1 MLTVN
6 VDWRIKKQGLQF
18 SWLWKQHTETSGNY
32 GVKIDGIQH
41 KAQSTSSGTA
51 ARLQHCTALPAKS
64 SLRAVR
70 VSASWVQTA
79 GVTKRKLWQ
88 CRWCR
93 RGRWG
98 SSGAAVNS
106 QHSRQ
111 SVRMAGTPCSRRRPC
126 TPCTSSPHAT
136 SHSPSSS
143 QPSAPNLDTQLPP
156 MTINCNFA
164 ALLRSCNYKFIH
176 KL

>member
-1 MLTVN
+1 MWTDESKNKVLSFLDYESSIQTQVEIMA
-6 VDWRIKKQGLQF
+6 WR
-18 SWLWKQHTETSGNY
+18 STESST
-32 GVKIDGIQH
+32 KH
-41 KAQSTSSGTA
+41 KTQSTSSGTA
-51 ARLQHCTALPAKS
+51 ARLQHCTALSTKS

-88 CRWCR
+88 CRWYR
-93 RGRWG
+93 RGRWD

-111 SVRMAGTPCSRRRPC
+111 SVRTAGTPCSRRRPC

-164 ALLRSCNYKFIH
+164 ALLTSCNCKFIH